1 MKAIIGKPK
10 RKILAANI
18 EGKRYQLLLDAAK
31 AHDAQVINVE
41 DMNVSICSLL
51 GETNAAKKDDEY
63 PQKKDECLL
72 FAGFDSGLNNLLD
85 TLSSLGLNVP
95 LKAAYT
101 PHNRVWSFAHLM
113 NEIEKE
119 HRFMSGGGKK

>member
-18 EGKRYQLLLDAAK
+18 EGERYQLLLDAAK

-51 GETNAAKKDDEY
+51 GEANATKKDDEY
-63 PQKKDECLL
+63 PPKNDECLL
-72 FAGFDSGLNNLLD
+72 FAGFGSDLNDLLD

-101 PHNRVWSFAHLM
+101 PHNRVWSIAHLM